1 VRNKTVLI
9 IFLIYVTMNVSAQ
22 VKTSSCTDWLC
33 SCIHDC
39 DEMHPRDSKAKEEKR
54 EMMSI
59 KTNLLYDFAYMPGY
73 DHFCPIPNIALEYYP
88 KAGHFT
94 YGASFEGPWWKN
106 SKKHKY
112 FQLRNYQ
119 IHTRYYLKEGNDNPN
134 ETKKGAAFKGIYLSA
149 YAHAFL
155 YNICF
160 GEKRGWEGEGWGTGL
175 GLGYVFPLDK
185 KEHWRLDV
193 GLQLGFLYTNYDPYQ
208 WKCPVDG
215 DKDKLAYYYKWY
227 GDAKDFR
234 KRQHRYTWLGPTR
247 LEVSLSYDIIYR
259 KSKSK

>member
-1 VRNKTVLI
+1 
-9 IFLIYVTMNVSAQ
+9 MNVSAQ

-155 YNICF
+155 I
-160 GEKRGWEGEGWGTGL
+160 
-175 GLGYVFPLDK
+175 
-185 KEHWRLDV
+185 
-193 GLQLGFLYTNYDPYQ
+193 
-208 WKCPVDG
+208 
-215 DKDKLAYYYKWY
+215 
-227 GDAKDFR
+227 
-234 KRQHRYTWLGPTR
+234 
-247 LEVSLSYDIIYR
+247 
-259 KSKSK
+259 